1 MELAFIRFFES
12 LPSAV
17 AVGLLLLPMLIGED
31 GRRYRYVVA
40 VLALLRAALGFAL
53 IAATARSII
62 PPPKPI
68 DFATVM
74 DFATGTLVGKAWALT
89 EFVAIMF
96 AAFALARLYI
106 YRLWLE
112 RATLGAGVLVIV
124 VVSVTGHAIDD
135 TLPIYT
141 QASFLFHTGAGL
153 TWLGGLLGLVYWMY
167 TAQGKPPEVA
177 HQLAERWSTVAK
189 AAMAVVVVSG
199 VALAYETVGSFANL
213 LATPYGR
220 LLTLKLIFLCVV
232 LLAALMLARYITH
245 RARGEFDTAWY
256 AKVGL
261 GESVFGV
268 ALLFL
273 ASWIAVINPA
283 SHETDLYWPLPFRLS
298 WAATWGYLGLAL
310 PWPTT
315 PAWWTAPAWWVVFA
329 LVAAVIG
336 IVFWRAPQLAKWRV
350 PGGAGGAVV
359 AALCL
364 IVSFGTQAY
373 PDTYNDPTV
382 DYTAESVARGHDDFK
397 ANCTG
402 CHGELGKGDGPMAKE
417 LKNAQGLPTPPADL
431 NAPHVGNHTIGDIFH
446 WLTFGGQSGV
456 MPGFEQLFTVD
467 DRWDLINYLLML
479 SYTQR
484 ARDTLRPQPPILQWL
499 IAPDFALVDPAET
512 ITSLARLRGE
522 KATLL
527 SVAHCDARNEEDAKA
542 LATSLTLAH
551 ETAKAADVHHVTVY
565 FGDCPAEAKGLEA
578 THPKAVEKAYAVINR
593 FPNEDVLET
602 ISQAHF
608 LLDRSGYLRARF
620 RSFAPGD
627 SNVALVK
634 AHAAMMAREPFVV
647 INLHSH

>member
-1 MELAFIRFFES
+1 
-12 LPSAV
+12 
-17 AVGLLLLPMLIGED
+17 
-31 GRRYRYVVA
+31 
-40 VLALLRAALGFAL
+40 
-53 IAATARSII
+53 
-62 PPPKPI
+62 
-68 DFATVM
+68 
-74 DFATGTLVGKAWALT
+74 
-89 EFVAIMF
+89 
-96 AAFALARLYI
+96 
-106 YRLWLE
+106 
-112 RATLGAGVLVIV
+112 LVII

-141 QASFLFHTGAGL
+141 QVSFLFHTGAGL

-189 AAMAVVVVSG
+189 AAMGVVVVSG
-199 VALAYETVGSFANL
+199 VALAYENVGSFANL

-245 RARGEFDTAWY
+245 RPQGEFDTAWY

-261 GESVFGV
+261 GESAFGV

-315 PAWWTAPAWWVVFA
+315 PAWWTAPAWWAVFA
-329 LVAAVIG
+329 LVAAAIG
-336 IVFWRAPQLAKWRV
+336 IVFWRAPQLEKWRL

-431 NAPHVGNHTIGDIFH
+431 TAPHVGNHTIGDIFH

-512 ITSLARLRGE
+512 ITSLSRLRGD

-527 SVAHCDARNEEDAKA
+527 SVAHCDAQNEEDAKA

-551 ETAKAADVHHVTVY
+551 ETAKAAEVHHVTVY
-565 FGDCPAEAKGLEA
+565 FGDCPAAAKGLEA

-593 FPNEDVLET
+593 YPNEDVLET
-602 ISQAHF
+602 IPQAHF